1 VPHGRVAA
9 PAELGI
15 PDDSGAHWPRGGLLA
30 TAGGLLFATS
40 GSDKTLRA
48 YDRKT
53 GRLVWTRALPA
64 ASDGVPASYEAGG
77 RQFIL
82 VPVAAGHGWNPARFP
97 TLPPPPDGA
106 YVAFAL
112 PR

>member
-1 VPHGRVAA
+1 
-9 PAELGI
+9 
-15 PDDSGAHWPRGGLLA
+15 
-30 TAGGLLFATS
+30 
-40 GSDKTLRA
+40 
-48 YDRKT
+48 
-53 GRLVWTRALPA
+53 VWTRALPA
-64 ASDGVPASYEAGG
+64 ASDGVPASYEVGG

-97 TLPPPPDGA
+97 TLPPPPEGS